1 MFKEATKSRN
11 DRFESQTSMEIKAL
25 SEVEKIWILYDLD
38 YNGELDFTET
48 KAYLKEMAYPYLSL
62 SDDQLEEIF
71 RSIDYDGSGTI
82 DKMEM
87 KLFVQKLMKEQ
98 KDLKFKGVSNS
109 LQYKKGKTHQ
119 KEEKKE
125 KLQ

>member
-1 MFKEATKSRN
+1 MFSVANKSRN
-11 DRFESQTSMEIKAL
+11 ERFESVTSMEIKAL

-38 YNGELDFTET
+38 NNGELDFMET

-62 SDDQLEEIF
+62 SDNELDDIF

-87 KLFVQKLMKEQ
+87 KIFVQKLMVKQ
-98 KDLKFKGVSNS
+98 KDLQFKEGENC
-109 LQYKKGKTHQ
+109 KKH
-119 KEEKKE
+119 
-125 KLQ
+125 L